1 MDCHQRGFVGIYTY
15 VKLISMA
22 RIHENLTELVGHTPL
37 LHLSRLSQAWGID
50 PDTHVLAKLEYFNP
64 GGSVKDRVAL
74 NMILDAE
81 RRGMLRPGGTIIEP
95 TSGNTGVGL
104 AWISRVR
111 GYEAV
116 IVMPDTMSQ
125 ERQQLLRA
133 AGARIVL
140 TPGIEGMAGAIA
152 EAERLN
158 RSIPGSVILGQFSN
172 PANPEAHVLST
183 AQEIWE
189 DTDGQVDILV
199 ATVGTG
205 GTLCGTARGLK
216 AHNPQL
222 LSIAV
227 EPQESPLLS
236 GGIASPHGI
245 QGIGANFIPENYD
258 PIVVDRIMQVSTEQ
272 AMQTGRELSRHEGLI
287 TGISSGAAVHAA
299 LTYALTPEAKGKAIV
314 VVLPDTGERYL
325 STELYRR

>member
-1 MDCHQRGFVGIYTY
+1 MERIY
-15 VKLISMA
+15 
-22 RIHENLTELVGHTPL
+22 ENLTELVGHTPL

-50 PDTHVLAKLEYFNP
+50 PSTRVLAKLEYFNP

-116 IVMPDTMSQ
+116 IVMPDVMSQ

-133 AGARIVL
+133 AGARLVL
-140 TPGIEGMAGAIA
+140 TPGMEGMAGAIA

-158 RSIPGSVILGQFSN
+158 KTIPWSVILGQFSN
-172 PANPEAHVLST
+172 PANPESHVLTT

-216 AHNPQL
+216 AHNPLL

-236 GGIASPHGI
+236 GGTASPHGI

-258 PIVVDRIMQVSTEQ
+258 PTVVDRIMQISTEQ
-272 AMQTGRELSRHEGLI
+272 AMQTGRELSCHEGLI

-325 STELYRR
+325 STELYG

>member
-1 MDCHQRGFVGIYTY
+1 MGKIY
-15 VKLISMA
+15 
-22 RIHENLTELVGHTPL
+22 NDLTELVGHTPL
-37 LHLSRLSQAWGID
+37 LHLQRLSAHYGID
-50 PDTHVLAKLEYFNP
+50 ESTRVLAKLEYFNP
-64 GGSVKDRVAL
+64 AGSVKDRVAL

-81 RRGMLRPGGTIIEP
+81 RRGVLKPGGTIIEP

-111 GYEAV
+111 GYQAI
-116 IVMPDTMSQ
+116 IVMPDTMSL

-133 AGARIVL
+133 AGAQLVL
-140 TPGIEGMAGAIA
+140 TPGAEGMVGAIV
-152 EAERLN
+152 EAERLHESTPN
-158 RSIPGSVILGQFSN
+158 SVILGQFSN
-172 PANPEAHVLST
+172 PANPEAHVLTT
-183 AQEIWE
+183 AQEIWN
-189 DTDGQVDILV
+189 DTDGQVDVLV

-236 GGIASPHGI
+236 GGTASPHGI

-287 TGISSGAAVHAA
+287 TGISSGAALAGA
-299 LTYALTPEAKGKAIV
+299 RKIAEQYPNAAIV
-314 VVLPDTGERYL
+314 VLLPDTGDRYL
-325 STELYRR
+325 STPMFSE

>member
-1 MDCHQRGFVGIYTY
+1 MAKIYN
-15 VKLISMA
+15 
-22 RIHENLTELVGHTPL
+22 NLTQLVGGTPL
-37 LHLSRLSQAWGID
+37 LHLARLSAYYGID
-50 PDTHVLAKLEYFNP
+50 ESTRVLAKLEYFNP

-81 RRGMLRPGGTIIEP
+81 RRGVLSPGGTIIEP

-111 GYEAV
+111 GYQAI

-133 AGARIVL
+133 AGAQVVL
-140 TPGIEGMAGAIA
+140 TSGIKGMSGSIA
-152 EAERLN
+152 EAERLKH
-158 RSIPGSVILGQFSN
+158 SIPGSVILGQFSN
-172 PANPEAHVLST
+172 PSNPEAHVLTT
-183 AQEIWE
+183 AQEIWN
-189 DTDGQVDILV
+189 DTDGKVDVLV

-222 LSIAV
+222 LAIAV

-236 GGIASPHGI
+236 GGKASSHGI

-258 PIVVDRIMQVSTEQ
+258 SNVVDRIMQVSTEQ
-272 AMQTGRELSRHEGLI
+272 AMQMGRLLSHHEGLI
-287 TGISSGAAVHAA
+287 SGISSGAAVHAA
-299 LTYALTPEAKGKAIV
+299 LTLALTPEAKGKTIV

-325 STELYRR
+325 STELYKV

>member
-1 MDCHQRGFVGIYTY
+1 MAKIYN
-15 VKLISMA
+15 
-22 RIHENLTELVGHTPL
+22 NLTQLVGGTPL
-37 LHLSRLSQAWGID
+37 LHLARLSACYGID
-50 PDTHVLAKLEYFNP
+50 ESTRVLAKLEYFNP

-81 RRGMLRPGGTIIEP
+81 RRGVLSPGGTIIEP

-111 GYEAV
+111 SYQAI

-133 AGARIVL
+133 AGAQVVL
-140 TPGIEGMAGAIA
+140 TSGIEGMSGSIA
-152 EAERLN
+152 EAERLKQ
-158 RSIPGSVILGQFSN
+158 SIPGSVILGQFSN
-172 PANPEAHVLST
+172 PSNPEAHVLTT
-183 AQEIWE
+183 AQEIWN
-189 DTDGQVDILV
+189 DTDGKVDVLV

-222 LSIAV
+222 LAIAV

-236 GGIASPHGI
+236 GGKASPHGI

-258 PIVVDRIMQVSTEQ
+258 SNVVDRIMQVSTEQ
-272 AMQTGRELSRHEGLI
+272 AMQMGRLLSHHEGLI
-287 TGISSGAAVHAA
+287 SGLSSGAAVHAA
-299 LTYALTPEAKGKAIV
+299 LTLALTPEAKGKTIV

-325 STELYRR
+325 STELYKV

>member
-1 MDCHQRGFVGIYTY
+1 MDNRKVYIQ
-15 VKLISMA
+15 MA
-22 RIHENLTELVGHTPL
+22 RIFDNLTQLVGGTPL
-37 LHLSRLSQAWGID
+37 LHLARLSALYGID
-50 PDTHVLAKLEYFNP
+50 ENTRVLAKLEYFNP

-81 RRGMLRPGGTIIEP
+81 RRGVLKPGGTIIEP

-111 GYEAV
+111 GYQAI
-116 IVMPDTMSQ
+116 IVMPDTMSL

-133 AGARIVL
+133 AGAQVVL
-140 TPGIEGMAGAIA
+140 TSGTEGMAGAIA
-152 EAERLN
+152 EAKRLRDSMPN
-158 RSIPGSVILGQFSN
+158 SVILGQFSN
-172 PANPEAHVLST
+172 PANPEAHVLTT
-183 AQEIWE
+183 AQEIWG
-189 DTDGQVDILV
+189 DTDGHVDVLI
-199 ATVGTG
+199 ATIGTG
-205 GTLCGTARGLK
+205 GTLCGTARGIK
-216 AHNPQL
+216 ANNPQL

-236 GGIASPHGI
+236 GGKASLHGI

-258 PIVVDRIMQVSTEQ
+258 SNVVDRIMQVSTEE
-272 AMQTGRELSRHEGLI
+272 AMQMGRLLSHHEGLI

-299 LTYALTPEAKGKAIV
+299 LTFALSSEAKGKTIV

-325 STELYRR
+325 STDLYGT

>member
-1 MDCHQRGFVGIYTY
+1 MAKIYN
-15 VKLISMA
+15 
-22 RIHENLTELVGHTPL
+22 NLTQLVGGTPL
-37 LHLSRLSQAWGID
+37 LHLARLSAYYGID
-50 PDTHVLAKLEYFNP
+50 ESTRVLAKLEYFNP

-81 RRGMLRPGGTIIEP
+81 RRGVLSPGGTIIEP

-111 GYEAV
+111 GYQAI

-133 AGARIVL
+133 AGAQVVL
-140 TPGIEGMAGAIA
+140 TSGIEGMSGSIA
-152 EAERLN
+152 EAERLKQ
-158 RSIPGSVILGQFSN
+158 SIPGSVILGQFSN
-172 PANPEAHVLST
+172 PSNPEAHVLTT
-183 AQEIWE
+183 AQEIWS
-189 DTDGQVDILV
+189 DTDGKVDVLV

-222 LSIAV
+222 LAIAV

-236 GGIASPHGI
+236 GGKASSHGI

-258 PIVVDRIMQVSTEQ
+258 SNVVDRIMQVSTEQ
-272 AMQTGRELSRHEGLI
+272 AMQMGRLLSHHEGLI
-287 TGISSGAAVHAA
+287 SGISSGAAVHAA
-299 LTYALTPEAKGKAIV
+299 LTLALTPEAQGKTIV
-314 VVLPDTGERYL
+314 AVLPDTGERYL
-325 STELYRR
+325 STELYKV

>member
-1 MDCHQRGFVGIYTY
+1 M
-15 VKLISMA
+15 
-22 RIHENLTELVGHTPL
+22 TELVGHTPL

-50 PDTHVLAKLEYFNP
+50 PSTRVLAKLEYFNP

-116 IVMPDTMSQ
+116 IVMSDTMSQ

-133 AGARIVL
+133 AGARLVL
-140 TPGIEGMAGAIA
+140 TPGMEGMAGAIA
-152 EAERLN
+152 EAECLN
-158 RSIPGSVILGQFSN
+158 KTIPGSVILGQFSN
-172 PANPEAHVLST
+172 PANPEAHVLTT

-205 GTLCGTARGLK
+205 GTLCGTSRGLK
-216 AHNPQL
+216 THNPQL

-236 GGIASPHGI
+236 GGTASPHGI

-258 PIVVDRIMQVSTEQ
+258 PTMVDRIMQVSTEQ

-325 STELYRR
+325 STELYG

>member
-50 PDTHVLAKLEYFNP
+50 PSTRVLAKLECFNP

-81 RRGMLRPGGTIIEP
+81 QRGMLRPGGTIIEP

-104 AWISRVR
+104 SWISRVR

-116 IVMPDTMSQ
+116 IVMPDTMSK

-133 AGARIVL
+133 AGARLVL

-158 RSIPGSVILGQFSN
+158 KGIPGSVILGQFSN
-172 PANPEAHVLST
+172 PANPEAHSLTT
-183 AQEIWE
+183 AQEIWD
-189 DTDGQVDILV
+189 DTDGNVDFLV
-199 ATVGTG
+199 AGVGTG
-205 GTLCGTARGLK
+205 GTLCGTSRQLK
-216 AHNPQL
+216 VLNPRLQA
-222 LSIAV
+222 IAV
-227 EPQESPLLS
+227 EPAESPLLS
-236 GGIASPHGI
+236 GGTPSPHGI
-245 QGIGANFIPENYD
+245 QGIGANFVPQNYD
-258 PIVVDRIMQVSTEQ
+258 STVVDHIIQVSMEQ
-272 AMQTGRELSRHEGLI
+272 AMHVARELSHHEGLI
-287 TGISSGAAVHAA
+287 VGISSGAAIHAA
-299 LTYALTPEAKGKAIV
+299 LQLALTPEAQGKCIV
-314 VVLPDTGERYL
+314 AVLPDTGERYL
-325 STELYRR
+325 STGMF

>member
-1 MDCHQRGFVGIYTY
+1 MERIY
-15 VKLISMA
+15 
-22 RIHENLTELVGHTPL
+22 ENLTELVGHTPL

-50 PDTHVLAKLEYFNP
+50 PSTRVLAKLEYFNP

-116 IVMPDTMSQ
+116 IVMSDTMSQ

-133 AGARIVL
+133 AGARLVL
-140 TPGIEGMAGAIA
+140 TPGMEGMAGAIA
-152 EAERLN
+152 EAECLN
-158 RSIPGSVILGQFSN
+158 KTIPGSVILGQFSN
-172 PANPEAHVLST
+172 PANPEAHVLTT

-205 GTLCGTARGLK
+205 GTLCGTSRGLK
-216 AHNPQL
+216 THNPQL

-236 GGIASPHGI
+236 GGTASPHGI

-258 PIVVDRIMQVSTEQ
+258 PTVVDRIMQISTEQ
-272 AMQTGRELSRHEGLI
+272 AMQTGRELSCHEGLI

-325 STELYRR
+325 STQLYG

>member
-1 MDCHQRGFVGIYTY
+1 
-15 VKLISMA
+15 MA
-22 RIHENLTELVGHTPL
+22 RIYENMTELVGHTPL

-50 PDTHVLAKLEYFNP
+50 PSTRVLAKLEYFNP

-116 IVMPDTMSQ
+116 IVMSDTMSQ

-133 AGARIVL
+133 AGARLVL
-140 TPGIEGMAGAIA
+140 TPGMEGMAGAIA
-152 EAERLN
+152 EAECLN
-158 RSIPGSVILGQFSN
+158 KTIPGSVILGQFSN
-172 PANPEAHVLST
+172 PANPEAHVLTT

-205 GTLCGTARGLK
+205 GTLCGTSRGLK
-216 AHNPQL
+216 THNPQL

-236 GGIASPHGI
+236 GGTASPHGI

-258 PIVVDRIMQVSTEQ
+258 PTMVDRIMQVSTEQ

-325 STELYRR
+325 STELYG

>member
-1 MDCHQRGFVGIYTY
+1 MAKIY
-15 VKLISMA
+15 SD
-22 RIHENLTELVGHTPL
+22 LTELVGHTPL
-37 LHLSRLSQAWGID
+37 LHLQRLSAHYGID
-50 PDTHVLAKLEYFNP
+50 ESTRVLAKLEYFNP

-81 RRGMLRPGGTIIEP
+81 RRGVLLPGGTIIEP

-104 AWISRVR
+104 AWIARVR

-116 IVMPDTMSQ
+116 IVMPDSMSH

-133 AGARIVL
+133 AGAQVVL
-140 TPGIEGMAGAIA
+140 TSGIEGMSGSIA
-152 EAERLN
+152 EAERLKQ
-158 RSIPGSVILGQFSN
+158 SIPGSVILGQFSN
-172 PANPEAHVLST
+172 HSNPEAHVLTT
-183 AQEIWE
+183 AQEIWN
-189 DTDGQVDILV
+189 DTDGKVDVLV

-236 GGIASPHGI
+236 GGKASPHGI

-258 PIVVDRIMQVSTEQ
+258 SNVVDRIMQVSTEQ
-272 AMQTGRELSRHEGLI
+272 AMQMGRLLSHHEGLI
-287 TGISSGAAVHAA
+287 SGISSGAAVHAA
-299 LTYALTPEAKGKAIV
+299 LTLALTPEAKGKTIV
-314 VVLPDTGERYL
+314 VLLPDTGDRYL
-325 STELYRR
+325 STAMFA

>member
-1 MDCHQRGFVGIYTY
+1 MAKIYN
-15 VKLISMA
+15 
-22 RIHENLTELVGHTPL
+22 NLTQLVGGTPL
-37 LHLSRLSQAWGID
+37 LHLARLSAYYGID
-50 PDTHVLAKLEYFNP
+50 ESTRVLAKLEYFNP

-81 RRGMLRPGGTIIEP
+81 RRGVLSPGGTIIEP

-111 GYEAV
+111 GYQAI

-133 AGARIVL
+133 AGAQVVL
-140 TPGIEGMAGAIA
+140 TSGIEGMSGSIA
-152 EAERLN
+152 EAERLKQT
-158 RSIPGSVILGQFSN
+158 IPGSVILGQFSN
-172 PANPEAHVLST
+172 PSNPEAHVLTT
-183 AQEIWE
+183 AQEIWN
-189 DTDGQVDILV
+189 DTDGKVDVLI

-222 LSIAV
+222 LAIAV

-236 GGIASPHGI
+236 GGKASSHGI

-258 PIVVDRIMQVSTEQ
+258 SNVVDRIMQVSTEQ
-272 AMQTGRELSRHEGLI
+272 AMQMGRLLSHHEGLI
-287 TGISSGAAVHAA
+287 SGISSGAAVHAA
-299 LTYALTPEAKGKAIV
+299 LTLALTPEAKGKTIV

-325 STELYRR
+325 STELYKV

>member
-1 MDCHQRGFVGIYTY
+1 MERIY
-15 VKLISMA
+15 
-22 RIHENLTELVGHTPL
+22 ENLTELVGHTPL
-37 LHLSRLSQAWGID
+37 LHLSRLSQAWGIA
-50 PDTHVLAKLEYFNP
+50 PSTRVLAKLEYFNP

-116 IVMPDTMSQ
+116 IVMPDTMSK

-133 AGARIVL
+133 AGARLVL

-158 RSIPGSVILGQFSN
+158 KTIPGSVILGQFSN
-172 PANPEAHVLST
+172 PANPEAHVLTT

-236 GGIASPHGI
+236 GGKSSPNGI
-245 QGIGANFIPENYD
+245 QGIGANCIPENYA
-258 PIVVDRIMQVSTEQ
+258 PNVVDRIMQVSTEE
-272 AMQTGRELSRHEGLI
+272 AMQMGRLLSHHEGLI

-299 LTYALTPEAKGKAIV
+299 LTFALTPEAKGKTIV

-325 STELYRR
+325 STQLYGG

>member
-1 MDCHQRGFVGIYTY
+1 MDNRKVYIQ
-15 VKLISMA
+15 MA
-22 RIHENLTELVGHTPL
+22 RIFNNLTQLVGGTPL
-37 LHLSRLSQAWGID
+37 LHLARLSAHYGID
-50 PDTHVLAKLEYFNP
+50 ENTRVLAKLEYFNP

-81 RRGMLRPGGTIIEP
+81 RRGVLKPVGTIIEP

-104 AWISRVR
+104 AWISCVR
-111 GYEAV
+111 GYQAI

-133 AGARIVL
+133 AGAQVVL
-140 TPGIEGMAGAIA
+140 TSGTEGMAGAIA
-152 EAERLN
+152 EAERLRDSMPN
-158 RSIPGSVILGQFSN
+158 SVILGQFSN

-183 AQEIWE
+183 AQEIWD
-189 DTDGQVDILV
+189 DTDGQVDVLV

-236 GGIASPHGI
+236 GGKASPHGI
-245 QGIGANFIPENYD
+245 QGIGANFIPENYA
-258 PIVVDRIMQVSTEQ
+258 PNVVDRIMQVSTEE
-272 AMQTGRELSRHEGLI
+272 AMQMGRLLSHHEGLI

-299 LTYALTPEAKGKAIV
+299 LTFALTPEAQGKTIV

-325 STELYRR
+325 STELYR